1 MASTKKSSSPKVK
14 SSLTK
19 EFLVYQ
25 LQNFETRI
33 LKNVDSKI
41 DHARELLE
49 AKIDFSRKDA
59 KEQIQSVAIGVNSKI
74 AASEYKLVKAI
85 DSIESEVRF
94 TQIAIREVK
103 SDTIRIEKT
112 QGEHTERL
120 NRIEKKLNEVTEKV
134 NEHDTEIATLKSAA
148 FTG

>member
-1 MASTKKSSSPKVK
+1 M
-14 SSLTK
+14 TK
-19 EFLVYQ
+19 EFLVDQ